1 MVHASFFWGV
11 FMTCAILDALH
22 LPSGA
27 NSSLSRPILHSTIST
42 SAVWTALC
50 DGIDTPSPPVT

>member
-1 MVHASFFWGV
+1 MVHASFFVGV

-22 LPSGA
+22 LLSDA
-27 NSSLSRPILHSTIST
+27 NSSLSRPILHPEPFTP
-42 SAVWTALC
+42 AVWTSLC